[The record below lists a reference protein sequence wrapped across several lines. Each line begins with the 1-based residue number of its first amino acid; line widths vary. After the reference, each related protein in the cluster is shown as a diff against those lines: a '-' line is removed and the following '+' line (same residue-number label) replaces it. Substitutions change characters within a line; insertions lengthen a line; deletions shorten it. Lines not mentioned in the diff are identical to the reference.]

1 MSEGAIH
8 FCRFEKGKTENE
20 KLKIAVIGFCVS
32 RKNPFKT
39 FSLFIFNFKVARS
52 IVDILLEKGLLSREG
67 AFEARQKAKDAK
79 MPLDEMFAKQ
89 GVSEKQ
95 IVEARSELTGLPV
108 AELLGKKVQFE
119 VLKNIPEE
127 SARFYKFVPIDKKDG
142 VLEIGMVNP
151 EDVKA
156 QDALKFIAN
165 RIGMTFKIFLIS
177 PGDFT
182 AVLAEYKSLGGEV
195 TKALSQFEKETSIE
209 EQVRRAGKGREDAA
223 GGAFTEDAPI
233 TKMVTV
239 ILRHAVEGRASDV
252 HIEPTLGELR
262 VRFRVDGV
270 LYTSLIL
277 PHDVHDAV
285 ITRIK
290 VMTNL
295 LIDEKRVPQDG
306 RFHARI
312 GEKEIDFRV
321 STFPTSMGEKV
332 VLRILDPEAGIA
344 TLDGLGLNGR
354 NLKVVQENIKKPYGM
369 LLITGPTGSGKST
382 TLYAILQILNQES
395 RNIVSLE
402 DPVEYY
408 VSGVNQSQVRPEIGY
423 TFATG
428 LRHILRQDPDVI
440 MVGEIRD
447 KETAELA
454 VHASLTGHL
463 VLSTLHTNNAIGAIP
478 RLIDMGVEPFLVPSA
493 VVCVI
498 GQRLVG
504 RLCADSKKEV
514 IMEGRIKEVVTE
526 EIRAL
531 PAGYE
536 DLKKKP
542 PEKIF
547 EGVISPTCPKGFK
560 GRIGV
565 FEALEMTPDLEHIIL
580 NEPTELKIIGEARRQ
595 GLITMRQDGILKVAR
610 GEIGLSELLEVI

>member
-1 MSEGAIH
+1 M
-8 FCRFEKGKTENE
+8 
-20 KLKIAVIGFCVS
+20 
-32 RKNPFKT
+32 
-39 FSLFIFNFKVARS
+39 ARS
-52 IVDILLEKGLLSREG
+52 VIDILSEKGLLSKEAALEVRKKIKDSG
-67 AFEARQKAKDAK
+67 AS
-79 MPLDEMFAKQ
+79 LDDVLAKQ
-89 GVSEKQ
+89 GMREEVV
-95 IVEARSELTGLPV
+95 VEAKSELTGLPV
-108 AELLGKKVQFE
+108 VQLLGKKVQFE
-119 VLKNIPEE
+119 VLKQIPEE
-127 SARFYKFVPIDKKDG
+127 SARFYRFVPIDKKEG

-165 RIGMTFKIFLIS
+165 RLGLTFKIFLIS
-177 PGDFT
+177 PNDFS
-182 AVLAEYKSLGGEV
+182 AVLSEYKSLGGEV
-195 TKALSQFEKETSIE
+195 TKALSEFEKEASVE
-209 EQVRRAGKGREDAA
+209 EQVRRAGRGKEAA
-223 GGAFTEDAPI
+223 GSTFVEEAPI

-252 HIEPTLGELR
+252 HIEPTLTELR

-285 ITRIK
+285 VTRIK

-312 GEKEIDFRV
+312 NEKEIDFRV

-332 VLRILDPEAGIA
+332 VLRILDPESGIA
-344 TLDGLGLNGR
+344 TLEGLGLNGR
-354 NLKVVQENIKKPYGM
+354 NLKVVLENIKKPYGM
-369 LLITGPTGSGKST
+369 ILVTGPTGSGKST

-478 RLIDMGVEPFLVPSA
+478 RLIDMGVEPFLIPSTIA
-493 VVCVI
+493 CVM
-498 GQRLVG
+498 GQRLVR
-504 RLCADSKKEV
+504 RLCDDSKKEV
-514 IMEGRIKEVVTE
+514 IMEGRIREIVEKE
-526 EIRAL
+526 IQSL

-542 PEKIF
+542 PQKIF
-547 EGVISPTCPKGFK
+547 EGVISPTCPKGSK

-580 NEPTELKIIGEARRQ
+580 DEPTELKIIGEAKRQ
-595 GLITMRQDGILKVAR
+595 GLITMRQDGILKVAK
-610 GEIGLSELLEVI
+610 GEIGLGELLEVI

>member
-1 MSEGAIH
+1 M
-8 FCRFEKGKTENE
+8 
-20 KLKIAVIGFCVS
+20 
-32 RKNPFKT
+32 
-39 FSLFIFNFKVARS
+39 ARS
-52 IVDILLEKGLLSREG
+52 IIDILSEKGILSREG
-67 AFEARQKAKDAK
+67 ALEVRKKIKDAR
-79 MPLDEMFAKQ
+79 MRLDEALANQGITESAIVGAK
-89 GVSEKQ
+89 
-95 IVEARSELTGLPV
+95 SELTGLPI
-108 AELLGKKVQFE
+108 AELLGKKVQFD

-127 SARFYKFVPIDKKDG
+127 SARFYKFVPVGQKDG

-165 RIGMTFKIFLIS
+165 RIGMTFKIFLVS
-177 PGDFT
+177 PSDFA

-195 TKALSQFEKETSIE
+195 TKALSEFEKEASIE
-209 EQVRRAGKGREDAA
+209 EQVRRAARGKEEAA
-223 GGAFTEDAPI
+223 SGIFAEEAPI

-252 HIEPTLGELR
+252 HIEPTQSELR

-285 ITRIK
+285 VTRIK

-312 GEKEIDFRV
+312 NEKEIDFRV
-321 STFPTSMGEKV
+321 STFPTSTGEKV
-332 VLRILDPEAGIA
+332 ALRILDPEAGIA
-344 TLDGLGLNGR
+344 TLEGLGLDGR
-354 NLKVVQENIKKPYGM
+354 NRKVVHENIKKPYGM
-369 LLITGPTGSGKST
+369 ILSTGPTGSGKST

-402 DPVEYY
+402 DPIEYY

-454 VHASLTGHL
+454 IHAALTGHL

-478 RLIDMGVEPFLVPSA
+478 RLIDMGVEPFLIPSTVA
-493 VVCVI
+493 CVI
-498 GQRLVG
+498 GQRLVR
-504 RLCADSKKEV
+504 RLCADSRKEV
-514 IMEGRIKEVVTE
+514 IMEGRVKELIE
-526 EIRAL
+526 KEIQTL

-536 DLKKKP
+536 ELKKTP
-542 PEKIF
+542 PRKIF
-547 EGVISPTCPKGFK
+547 EGAVSSTCPKGSK

-580 NEPTELKIIGEARRQ
+580 NDPTELKIIGEAKRQ
-595 GLITMRQDGILKVAR
+595 GLITMRQDGILKVLNGA
-610 GEIGLSELLEVI
+610 IGLNELLETI

>member
-1 MSEGAIH
+1 M
-8 FCRFEKGKTENE
+8 RF
-20 KLKIAVIGFCVS
+20 L
-32 RKNPFKT
+32 
-39 FSLFIFNFKVARS
+39 ARS
-52 IVDILLEKGLLSREG
+52 IIDILSDKGVLSPEG
-67 AFEARQKAKDAK
+67 ALVVRAK
-79 MPLDEMFAKQ
+79 MKEAKTPLDELLAQQGIGEKNMVDAK
-89 GVSEKQ
+89 
-95 IVEARSELTGLPV
+95 SELTGLPV

-165 RIGMTFKIFLIS
+165 RLGTTFKIFLIS
-177 PGDFT
+177 PSDFT

-195 TKALSQFEKETSIE
+195 TKALSQFEKEATVE
-209 EQVRRAGKGREDAA
+209 EQVRRAGRGKED
-223 GGAFTEDAPI
+223 GGSAFTEEAPI

-252 HIEPTLGELR
+252 HIEPTIGELR

-285 ITRIK
+285 VTRIK

-295 LIDEKRVPQDG
+295 LIDEKRIPQDG

-312 GEKEIDFRV
+312 NEKEIDFRV

-344 TLDGLGLNGR
+344 TLDGLGLDGR

-369 LLITGPTGSGKST
+369 ILITGPTGSGKST
-382 TLYAILQILNQES
+382 TIYAILQILNQES

-454 VHASLTGHL
+454 IHASLTGHL

-478 RLIDMGVEPFLVPSA
+478 RLIDMGIEPFLIPST
-493 VVCVI
+493 VVCVM
-498 GQRLVG
+498 GQRLVR
-504 RLCADSKKEV
+504 RLCDDSKKEV
-514 IMEGRIKEVVTE
+514 IIEGRMKEVVLQ
-526 EIRAL
+526 EIQSL
-531 PAGYE
+531 PAGYDE
-536 DLKKKP
+536 IKKKP
-542 PEKIF
+542 PQKIF
-547 EGVISPTCPKGFK
+547 EGAISSTCPKGSR

-565 FEALEMTPDLEHIIL
+565 FEALEMTPDLEHIVL
-580 NEPTELKIIGEARRQ
+580 NEPTETKIIGEARRQ

-610 GEIGLSELLEVI
+610 GEIGLGELLEVI

>member
-1 MSEGAIH
+1 M
-8 FCRFEKGKTENE
+8 
-20 KLKIAVIGFCVS
+20 
-32 RKNPFKT
+32 
-39 FSLFIFNFKVARS
+39 ARS
-52 IVDILLEKGLLSREG
+52 ITDILSDKGLLSPEAVFDVRKKIKDSG
-67 AFEARQKAKDAK
+67 AV
-79 MPLDEMFAKQ
+79 LDELLAHH
-89 GVSEKQ
+89 GVREDA

-108 AELLGKKVQFE
+108 AQLSGKKVQFE
-119 VLKNIPEE
+119 VLRQIPEE
-127 SARFYKFVPIDKKDG
+127 SARFYHFVPLDKKDG
-142 VLEIGMVNP
+142 MLEIGMVNP

-165 RIGMTFKIFLIS
+165 RLGTTFKIFLIS
-177 PGDFT
+177 PSDFA
-182 AVLAEYKSLGGEV
+182 AVLTEYKSLGGEV
-195 TKALSQFEKETSIE
+195 TKALSEFEKEATVE
-209 EQVRRAGKGREDAA
+209 EQVRKAGRGKEKVGDT
-223 GGAFTEDAPI
+223 FMEDAPI

-285 ITRIK
+285 VTRIK

-312 GEKEIDFRV
+312 NEKEIDFRV

-332 VLRILDPEAGIA
+332 VLRILDPETGIA
-344 TLDGLGLNGR
+344 TLNGLGLDGR
-354 NLKVVQENIKKPYGM
+354 NLRVVQENIKKPYGM
-369 LLITGPTGSGKST
+369 ILSTGPTGSGKST

-454 VHASLTGHL
+454 IHASLTGHL

-478 RLIDMGVEPFLVPSA
+478 RLIDMGIEPFLIPST
-493 VVCVI
+493 VICVI
-498 GQRLVG
+498 GQRLVR
-504 RLCADSKKEV
+504 RLCDDSKKEV
-514 IMEGRIKEVVTE
+514 IMEGRIKDVIEK
-526 EIRAL
+526 EIQAL
-531 PAGYE
+531 PEGYE

-547 EGVISPTCPKGFK
+547 EGVISPTCPKGSK

-565 FEALEMTPDLEHIIL
+565 FEALEMTPDLERIVL
-580 NEPTELKIIGEARRQ
+580 NEPTETKIIGEARRQ
-595 GLITMRQDGILKVAR
+595 GLITMRQDGILKVTQ
-610 GEIGLSELLEVI
+610 GKIGLNELLEVI